1 MEVKNIFDYL
11 VGDSWGNN
19 LWLEDISVENTKT
32 EKWRAKDWKK
42 IPEYPRMWS
51 YRRCN
56 IQVMEILEREERD
69 KGIEEIF
76 LKITTK
82 NFYQIN
88 VRHQTTDL
96 ESYENNEQDNCQKL

>member
-1 MEVKNIFDYL
+1 M
-11 VGDSWGNN
+11 G
-19 LWLEDISVENTKT
+19 
-32 EKWRAKDWKK
+32 
-42 IPEYPRMWS
+42 
-51 YRRCN
+51 
-56 IQVMEILEREERD
+56 ILEREERD

-96 ESYENNEQDNCQKL
+96 ESYENNEQDKCQKI

>member
-1 MEVKNIFDYL
+1 
-11 VGDSWGNN
+11 
-19 LWLEDISVENTKT
+19 
-32 EKWRAKDWKK
+32 
-42 IPEYPRMWS
+42 MWS

-88 VRHQTTDL
+88 VRHQTTDPG
-96 ESYENNEQDNCQKL
+96 SSQKAKQDKCPIHHS